1 MNIYTSTVN
10 LHCDKD
16 VMNINHNKII
26 FKVFFLKILVLGN
39 SGEIVLFNFKIPL

>member
-1 MNIYTSTVN
+1 MNIYTSTVI

-26 FKVFFLKILVLGN
+26 FKVFFKILVLGN

>member
-26 FKVFFLKILVLGN
+26 FKVFFKILVLGN
-39 SGEIVLFNFKIPL
+39 SGVIVLFNFKIPL